1 MSRGLGWVQ
10 QACLMVIR
18 EYEDDGKLP
27 TTYNIAAT
35 VYQIEP
41 DKDGWRLVTDAQHVA
56 VKRALEGLQRKGR
69 IIGFRDAGRARI
81 PGVDYR
87 AELYHFWVTEKGAQR
102 FVDDTLKRARDVMRM
117 GLNGASDAA
126 LADRV
131 MKKMR
136 AVGMK
141 LS

>member
-10 QACLMVIR
+10 QTCLLVIR
-18 EYEDDGKLP
+18 EYEDDGELP

-35 VYQIEP
+35 VYQVEP
-41 DKDGWRLVTDAQHVA
+41 DKDGCRLVNDAQHVA
-56 VKRALEGLQRKGR
+56 VKRALEGLQRKGH
-69 IIGFRDAGRARI
+69 IIGFRDVGRARI
-81 PGVDYR
+81 PGVDGR
-87 AELYHFWVTEKGAQR
+87 AELAHFWATEKGAQR

-117 GLNGASDAA
+117 GLNGESSAA
-126 LADRV
+126 LAERV

-136 AVGMK
+136 TVGMK